1 MEKFRNLTNNIF
13 FKVFLSFVGLS
24 FITFGV
30 SDLVFESNNSWVAK
44 INGKKINQ
52 INFEREL
59 ETKKSSLYGRN
70 PTPQLLEYVDSKNFR
85 NAVLQQIVSEEILK
99 NLISEMDL
107 DLNSDLAIKQILDQV
122 EFKNSDG
129 DFDKAR
135 FQSFLRINNLNS
147 ERYLDELNFKISS
160 NIIFSALD
168 IQDMKVDQDLLTKRY
183 QFQNQKRKISLLKI
197 SQSNLKNIPE
207 IKTLEIKKFYKN
219 NKDKYKFDELRDVSI
234 ISISKNSLLSDI
246 KITKDETLLEYK
258 NNNNKYIIP
267 EKRKLY
273 NIFFSELSDAKK
285 FLSKINKNKNIK
297 PQFKNNAKE
306 LFGKEENELILNVVK
321 SELPRKISDKVF
333 QLEVKDISDIL
344 QSDYGYH
351 VVYVDNIIKSK
362 KKAFIDVK
370 KEIKDKLFNDKS
382 NKAIKEKIS
391 RIEDES
397 MLLDSVADF
406 VKKFPFA
413 KIKKLPA
420 INIDMISEKGVRIE
434 YNQIKDYI
442 EDIFFLDQ
450 DQFSELIFAD
460 DGNYYLAFVSKIID
474 ERQKSFKEVEGNI
487 KNLLLKEKK
496 ESALSDL
503 AYNISVEL
511 KENPANISKI
521 TKKYN
526 IQFTKERFVKR
537 SNQLYPEYL
546 TSTIFSLERGEIS
559 RAINAFDGVYYIV
572 ILNEIVLPNRDEV
585 DKDKLIKLESEY
597 QNDIYSEIWS
607 KLEKYLGNKYRVEIN
622 PTTKN

>member
-52 INFEREL
+52 INFERKL
-59 ETKKSSLYGRN
+59 EAKKYNLYGKN
-70 PTPQLLEYVDSKNFR
+70 PTPELLEYIDSENFR
-85 NAVLQQIVSEEILK
+85 NIVLQQIVSEEILK

-207 IKTLEIKKFYKN
+207 IKTLEIEEFYNN

-246 KITKDETLLEYK
+246 KITKNETLLEYK

-273 NIFFSELSDAKK
+273 NIFFPELSNAKK

-297 PQFKNNAKE
+297 PQFKKNAKE
-306 LFGKEENELILNVVK
+306 LFGKDENELILTVIK
-321 SELPRKISDKVF
+321 SELPEKISDKVF
-333 QLEVKDISDIL
+333 QLGVKDVSDIL

-351 VVYVDNIIKSK
+351 IVYVDNIIGSK

-370 KEIKDKLFNDKS
+370 KKS
-382 NKAIKEKIS
+382 KINYS
-391 RIEDES
+391 RINQT
-397 MLLDSVADF
+397 
-406 VKKFPFA
+406 
-413 KIKKLPA
+413 KL
-420 INIDMISEKGVRIE
+420 
-434 YNQIKDYI
+434 
-442 EDIFFLDQ
+442 
-450 DQFSELIFAD
+450 
-460 DGNYYLAFVSKIID
+460 
-474 ERQKSFKEVEGNI
+474 
-487 KNLLLKEKK
+487 
-496 ESALSDL
+496 
-503 AYNISVEL
+503 
-511 KENPANISKI
+511 
-521 TKKYN
+521 
-526 IQFTKERFVKR
+526 
-537 SNQLYPEYL
+537 
-546 TSTIFSLERGEIS
+546 
-559 RAINAFDGVYYIV
+559 
-572 ILNEIVLPNRDEV
+572 
-585 DKDKLIKLESEY
+585 
-597 QNDIYSEIWS
+597 
-607 KLEKYLGNKYRVEIN
+607 
-622 PTTKN
+622 

>member
-52 INFEREL
+52 INFERKL
-59 ETKKSSLYGRN
+59 EAKKYNLYGKN
-70 PTPQLLEYVDSKNFR
+70 PTPELLEYIDSENFR
-85 NAVLQQIVSEEILK
+85 NIVLQQIVSEEILK

-207 IKTLEIKKFYKN
+207 IKTLEIEEFYNN

-246 KITKDETLLEYK
+246 KITKNETLLEYK

-273 NIFFSELSDAKK
+273 NIFFPELSNAKK

-297 PQFKNNAKE
+297 PQFKKNAKE
-306 LFGKEENELILNVVK
+306 LFGKDENELILTVIK
-321 SELPRKISDKVF
+321 SELPEKISDKVF
-333 QLEVKDISDIL
+333 QLGVKDVSDIL

-351 VVYVDNIIKSK
+351 IVYVDNIIGSK

-370 KEIKDKLFNDKS
+370 KEIEDKLFKDKS
-382 NKAIKEKIS
+382 NKAIKAAIS
-391 RIEDES
+391 KIEDES
-397 MLLDSVADF
+397 MLLDSVTDF
-406 VKKFPFA
+406 VRKFPFA

-460 DGNYYLAFVSKIID
+460 DGNYYLAFVSKITD
-474 ERQKSFKEVEGNI
+474 ERQKSFKEVEGDI
-487 KNLLLKEKK
+487 RNLLLKERR

-503 AYNISVEL
+503 AHNISAEL
-511 KENPANISKI
+511 KESPKNISKI

-526 IQFTKERFVKR
+526 LEFTKERLVKR
-537 SNQLYPEYL
+537 SNQLYPEHL
-546 TSTIFSLERGEIS
+546 TSTIFSLERGGVS
-559 RAINAFDGVYYIV
+559 RAINTIEGVYYIV
-572 ILNEIVLPNRDEV
+572 ILNEIVLPNKNEV
-585 DKDKLIKLESEY
+585 DKNKLIKLDSEY
-597 QNDIYSEIWS
+597 QDDIYSEIWL
-607 KLEKYLGNKYRVEIN
+607 KLEKYLGNKYQVEIKS
-622 PTTKN
+622 TTNN